1 MKIKGKKG
9 GHMLIL
15 AGLKYNL
22 YYFWCELAYAL
33 VFVDLN
39 TWVKVNKSIYR
50 FERVSVHAILK
61 KKNKSVA
68 VKYYQG

>member
-15 AGLKYNL
+15 AGLNYNL

-50 FERVSVHAILK
+50 FERISVHAILK
-61 KKNKSVA
+61 KKNKTVA